1 MNEIT
6 ENGDKEEELPEE
18 AVPVENQVAGHRF
31 GYCLNKVAL
40 LRHSKTTD
48 ILKPI
53 CDKRSEREFRFYST
67 VWNSDNNNDLII
79 AQLRSFLAQYNG
91 IFTNVKNGK
100 NFIRLKDLTIDF
112 NEPSILD
119 VKIGPKTY
127 DPEANQTKIISE
139 INKYQFAQ
147 QIGFRILGMRI
158 YSSIRKEYIIKDKDY
173 GQKLTPDDIN
183 EGEFKYKSIK
193 YKSIKYKSNKFNKL
207 L

>member
-147 QIGFRILGMRI
+147 QIGFRILGMRVTI
-158 YSSIRKEYIIKDKDY
+158 DSFLFNFFFYFFYLVIVSVLNTVSNYLIVSYLTQRSLINTTSLIIDY
-173 GQKLTPDDIN
+173 
-183 EGEFKYKSIK
+183 
-193 YKSIKYKSNKFNKL
+193 
-207 L
+207 